1 MLIKLQAGRSG
12 VRIPEKV
19 KIFVYSRISRMLWD
33 PQPVIT
39 YVPVGGVPGIKRLG
53 AMLTNHTEV
62 KNVSSCINIP
72 HICVRGVDMDNVA
85 LILPSYPEKNAS
97 LTLHLL

>member
-1 MLIKLQAGRSG
+1 
-12 VRIPEKV
+12 
-19 KIFVYSRISRMLWD
+19 MLWD